1 MVYLILSFFIILIIF
16 FLITSTKYLKN
27 PKTTS
32 INFELKERYK
42 HISHR
47 GASGEH
53 PENTMLA
60 FSMAV
65 AKYDTDVLE
74 MDVHSTKDGEIVV
87 IHDKTLERTT
97 NGKGRIREHTYEEI
111 KKLDAGYWFK
121 GREKNDYP
129 YRSRGLKIPRL
140 IDVFE
145 TFPDLRFNIEVKQK
159 NPPIEEKVINI
170 IREKEL
176 TNRVILGSALVSVSK
191 KLKKAAPDIASF
203 CHKWDVILFYILH
216 KLHLGYFYRPIHQAL
231 QPSANTKVFVVAQP
245 SMIKAV
251 HKKGM
256 LFHAWVINDEKRM
269 EELIEMGVDAIMTDY
284 PGRLNTV
291 LEKLNMR

>member
-1 MVYLILSFFIILIIF
+1 
-16 FLITSTKYLKN
+16 
-27 PKTTS
+27 
-32 INFELKERYK
+32 
-42 HISHR
+42 
-47 GASGEH
+47 
-53 PENTMLA
+53 MLA

-65 AKYDTDVLE
+65 VKYNTDVLE

-121 GREKNDYP
+121 DKEKNDYL
-129 YRSRGLKIPRL
+129 YRGKGLKIPRL

-159 NPPIEEKVINI
+159 NPPIEKKVIKI
-170 IREKEL
+170 IREKGL
-176 TNRVILGSALVSVSK
+176 TNRIILGSALVSVSK
-191 KLKKAAPDIASF
+191 KLKKSAPDIASF

-216 KLHLGYFYRPIHQAL
+216 KLHLGCFYRPIHQAL
-231 QPSANTKVFVVAQP
+231 QPSANTKVFVVAQLP
-245 SMIKAV
+245 IIKAV

-269 EELIEMGVDAIMTDY
+269 EELIGMGVDAIMTDY
-284 PGRLNTV
+284 PGRLSNV